1 MIWLDAIFRCQRHLT
16 AEKET
21 KSRNGVAASQ
31 TFVPP
36 SDKKRQPTGQ
46 PHFPDGNPRIL
57 AGRTHRNVWLSLLN
71 ERFFINSHP
80 VMSRR
85 LLREKND
92 YSWSRSKKRSILY
105 QEKGRIASLCFVM
118 TCCVNFVPAA
128 IGEMSLLPKKLPRH
142 RLISS

>member
-1 MIWLDAIFRCQRHLT
+1 M
-16 AEKET
+16 
-21 KSRNGVAASQ
+21 
-31 TFVPP
+31 
-36 SDKKRQPTGQ
+36 QPTGQ
-46 PHFPDGNPRIL
+46 PHFLDGNPRIL

-128 IGEMSLLPKKLPRH
+128 IGEMSLLPKKITPPSIDLFISDCVPQESTFCNEMPRH
-142 RLISS
+142 IIPNNPFN